1 MKASAV
7 EVIEMEDYCD
17 KCKGRTPIINVDDV
31 MTRLSESGLFK
42 VTAKDTV
49 SEAIKVMK
57 YGKKHRLAVY
67 DEGRPRKILNVFD
80 LVDLIG
86 KEDDTIGAIFSSLP
100 DIYFA
105 RTGDDFMDM
114 INELDVS
121 QTMTLVTDKRGE
133 IAGIITPTD
142 IQRYVKR
149 NRENETEY

>member
-1 MKASAV
+1 
-7 EVIEMEDYCD
+7 MEDYCD
-17 KCKGRTPIINVDDV
+17 KCKGKAPGIKVDDV

-49 SEAIKVMK
+49 SEALKVMK

-80 LVDLIG
+80 LG
-86 KEDDTIGAIFSSLP
+86 GNGDDTIGAIFSGLP